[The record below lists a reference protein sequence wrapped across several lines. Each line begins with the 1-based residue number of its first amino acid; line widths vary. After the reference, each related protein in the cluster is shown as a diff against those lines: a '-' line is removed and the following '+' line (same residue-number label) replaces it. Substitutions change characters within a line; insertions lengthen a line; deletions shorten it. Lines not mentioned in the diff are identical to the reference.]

1 MPNFFR
7 AASLRFVRVSLFS
20 LVFLFVSSC
29 GSGKPVA
36 AFEKEELFDLHYGS
50 FENELSLFDLRVP
63 GEIRTSL
70 VMNEGFFYIA
80 NAEAA
85 KIMEL
90 TSYGDLIGILYN
102 ADKNPV
108 PSFVTLSGS
117 KTVSALDSSGAVST
131 QHAVAYPFNSL
142 SALAVDSGK
151 RLYAAD
157 ILPRE
162 RFVFDEKT
170 KTVLRSAVLRFE
182 NDGSF
187 IDYLG
192 QEGPGGTPFPYIKS
206 IYTTKQNEL
215 VVVCLIES
223 GYSIFWFSRDG
234 YLKYKVPVQPS
245 SFPPYEADN
254 GESVFVSLEQVI
266 PDYTQPVLY
275 LKIDYYPAEID
286 ASTRVQSGMK
296 FDKTLLYP
304 LNLETGLYGE
314 PIAVPDFEQT
324 VTYGYTKEVF
334 SMSYDFL
341 GVTEMQWFFFITTDE
356 TGFSILMLKEN
367 GQKIIRRH
375 LDMDMGSVV
384 YHNFSLSP
392 SGIISALIAR
402 EDKASVMW
410 WRTDTLIAAI
420 IK

>member
-1 MPNFFR
+1 M
-7 AASLRFVRVSLFS
+7 
-20 LVFLFVSSC
+20 
-29 GSGKPVA
+29 
-36 AFEKEELFDLHYGS
+36 HYGS

-192 QEGPGGTPFPYIKS
+192 QEGPGGTPFPYIKN

-215 VVVCLIES
+215 VVVC
-223 GYSIFWFSRDG
+223 
-234 YLKYKVPVQPS
+234 
-245 SFPPYEADN
+245 
-254 GESVFVSLEQVI
+254 
-266 PDYTQPVLY
+266 
-275 LKIDYYPAEID
+275 
-286 ASTRVQSGMK
+286 
-296 FDKTLLYP
+296 
-304 LNLETGLYGE
+304 
-314 PIAVPDFEQT
+314 
-324 VTYGYTKEVF
+324 
-334 SMSYDFL
+334 
-341 GVTEMQWFFFITTDE
+341 
-356 TGFSILMLKEN
+356 
-367 GQKIIRRH
+367 
-375 LDMDMGSVV
+375 
-384 YHNFSLSP
+384 
-392 SGIISALIAR
+392 
-402 EDKASVMW
+402 
-410 WRTDTLIAAI
+410 
-420 IK
+420 